1 MTTQP
6 SPSSAIAPAAAADPF
21 DPEHYEMGR
30 SIGYV
35 LARAKSRL
43 AYSVEQQVSGL
54 DVTHPQAS
62 CLMMLAKGA
71 ARNVTDL
78 ARELGTDIGSV
89 TRLLSRLERRGLIA
103 RNRRDDD
110 RRVVDLSLTAAGEA
124 IVGKLPAIYC
134 DVLRR
139 HFEGFTAAE
148 IETLRGLLQRVI
160 DNHQD
165 LCKS

>member
-1 MTTQP
+1 MTSQAP
-6 SPSSAIAPAAAADPF
+6 LPSSAAADPF
-21 DPEHYEMGR
+21 DPDRYEMGR

-43 AYSVEQQVSGL
+43 AYSVEQEVSDL
-54 DVTHPQAS
+54 DITHAQAS

-71 ARNVTDL
+71 AHTVTDL
-78 ARELGTDIGSV
+78 GRELGTDVGSV
-89 TRLLSRLERRGLIA
+89 TRLLSRLETRGLIA
-103 RNRRDDD
+103 RTRREDD

-124 IVGKLPAIYC
+124 LVGKLPAIYC

-139 HFEGFTAAE
+139 HFEGFTTAE

-165 LCKS
+165 LYKP

>member
-1 MTTQP
+1 MTSP
-6 SPSSAIAPAAAADPF
+6 APPSSSSDLF
-21 DPEHYEMGR
+21 DPEPYETGG

-43 AYSVEQQVSGL
+43 AYGVEQHVSELG
-54 DVTHPQAS
+54 VTHAQAS
-62 CLMMLAKGA
+62 CLMMLAKGEA
-71 ARNVTDL
+71 HTVTDL
-78 ARELGTDIGSV
+78 GRELGTDVGSI

-103 RNRRDDD
+103 RTRRDDD
-110 RRVVDLSLTAAGEA
+110 RRVVDLSLTVEGEA
-124 IVGKLPAIYC
+124 LVGKLPAIYC

-139 HFEGFTAAE
+139 HFEGFTTAE

-165 LCKS
+165 HYKS